1 MKKDLVIF
9 GIGKIAEVIYYYAK
23 NECDFNVV
31 AFCVDEGFKK
41 TDQFQGVP
49 VVAFETIENTYPPAK
64 HNMFIAIG
72 YHDLNRLREN
82 RCREAQEKGYELVS
96 IISPLAHL
104 PSNVSYGVNCFIMP
118 PAIVHPCAKLGNNV
132 FVFSG
137 AMVAHHATIED
148 NCWLTSCC
156 NISGNVRIGANTFVA
171 VNATVGHSVT
181 VGSNCFLGANTLI
194 TKNLEAD
201 KVVIEE
207 STKPIRLTS
216 QQFLKMS
223 NFSNL

>member
-1 MKKDLVIF
+1 
-9 GIGKIAEVIYYYAK
+9 
-23 NECDFNVV
+23 
-31 AFCVDEGFKK
+31 
-41 TDQFQGVP
+41 
-49 VVAFETIENTYPPAK
+49 
-64 HNMFIAIG
+64 MFIAIG

-82 RCREAQEKGYELVS
+82 RCNEAIQKGYTLVS
-96 IISPLAHL
+96 IVSPAANV
-104 PSNVSYGVNCFIMP
+104 PSNVVMGYNCFIMP
-118 PAIVHPCAKLGNNV
+118 PSIVHPCVTLGNNV
-132 FVFSG
+132 FVFSS

-181 VGSNCFLGANTLI
+181 IGKNCFLGANTLV

-207 STKPIRLTS
+207 SSKPIRLTS

>member
-9 GIGKIAEVIYYYAK
+9 GIGKIAEVIFYYAK
-23 NECDFNVV
+23 EECGFNVV
-31 AFCVDEGFKK
+31 AFCVDEPYMK
-41 TDQFQGVP
+41 TDKFHGIP
-49 VVAFETIENTYPPAK
+49 VVSFGTVENKYPPAK
-64 HNMFIAIG
+64 HDMFIAIG

-82 RCREAQEKGYELVS
+82 RCNEAIQKGYTLVS
-96 IISPLAHL
+96 IVSPAANV
-104 PSNVSYGVNCFIMP
+104 PSNVVMGYNCFIMP
-118 PAIVHPCAKLGNNV
+118 PSIVHPCVTLGNNV
-132 FVFSG
+132 FVFSS

-181 VGSNCFLGANTLI
+181 IGKNCFLGANTLV

-207 STKPIRLTS
+207 SSKPIRLTS